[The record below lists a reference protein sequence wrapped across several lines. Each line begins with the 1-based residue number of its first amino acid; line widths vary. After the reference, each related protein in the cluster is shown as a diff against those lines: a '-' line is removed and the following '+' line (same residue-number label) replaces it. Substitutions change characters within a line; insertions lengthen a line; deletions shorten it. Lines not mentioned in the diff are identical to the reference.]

1 MLEVKNLTKI
11 YKMED
16 YEQKALDNV
25 SLNFRQSEFVS
36 ILGQSGSGKS
46 TLLNIIGGLD
56 HYTSGDLIING
67 VSTKN
72 YTQSDWD
79 TYRNHRIGFIF
90 QNYNLI
96 NHQNLL
102 SNVELAMTLTGV
114 SKSERKRRA
123 KEELEKVGLGK
134 FINKRPSQLSGGQVQ
149 RVAIARALVNEPDII
164 LADEPTG
171 ALDSETSVQI
181 MDLLKDIAKD
191 KLVIM
196 VTHNAELAKEYS
208 TRIIN
213 LKDGK
218 ILDDTKPFNGNEG
231 NDVVDNK
238 KRSSMSLLTALSLS
252 KNNLITKK
260 GRTLITAIAGSIGI
274 LGISLVLGL
283 SNGVKEYANKMES
296 ETFGTQAISIER
308 TAYDSSVSTLNIG
321 STEEKKAHDNSLL
334 AVDDVSNNM
343 QIADKL
349 STKTNNLK
357 KFKEYVDENKEQ
369 LKDITSN
376 IQYTYDIDINIY
388 DKGKDENITKI
399 NPVKNNGTSLFS
411 GVGEILHSSF
421 KLMLDESNYELVS
434 GSMPKAYNELVL
446 IVNENEEINL
456 STLYSLNIKDRAEV
470 SELLQKASEGEKV
483 ELENSVYNYDQII
496 GKKYKLINGADYYKL
511 ENNTWVNKEN
521 DTNFIKQLYDNGTEL
536 KIVGI
541 AKTKSDKVESSFV
554 GYTDLLNEYLI
565 SNANEKQ
572 IVKEQLKNPEINVF
586 TGVAFDEVTSKYDD
600 NLKILDSGS
609 INNPNTINLYPK
621 SLESKQ
627 DIEKFINDYNE
638 KANDEDKITYVDQM
652 KSLVGTIEQVVK
664 IISIVLIALVSI
676 SLVVSSL
683 MIGII
688 TYVSVLE
695 RTKEI
700 GILRAIGASQKDV
713 KRVFRAETIIE
724 GLASGIL
731 GVGVAYLL
739 SMLVNAILSIIL
751 KIDGLMVIS
760 FVHAIILIALSMLL
774 TVVAGAWPARIA
786 SKKDPVESLKTE

>member
-16 YEQKALDNV
+16 YKLRALDNV

-36 ILGQSGSGKS
+36 VLGQSGSGKS

-72 YTQSDWD
+72 YTQRDWD

-90 QNYNLI
+90 QSYNLI
-96 NHQNLL
+96 NHQSIL

-134 FINKRPSQLSGGQVQ
+134 FINKKPSQLSGGQVQ

-181 MDLLKDIAKD
+181 MDLLKNIAKD

-196 VTHNAELAKEYS
+196 VTHNAELAKAYS

-218 ILDDTKPFNGNEG
+218 ILDDTNPFNGDDNNNTE
-231 NDVVDNK
+231 DNK
-238 KRSSMSLLTALSLS
+238 KKSSMSLLTALSLS

-274 LGISLVLGL
+274 LGIALVLGL
-283 SNGVKEYANKMES
+283 SNGVKEYASSLES
-296 ETFGTQAISIER
+296 ETLGSQAISIER
-308 TAYDSSVSTLNIG
+308 TTQDTSSSTFDFEESN
-321 STEEKKAHDNSLL
+321 EKKSHENSLL
-334 AVDDVSNNM
+334 AIDDVSNNM

-349 STKTNNLK
+349 STKTNNLI
-357 KFKEYVDENKEQ
+357 KFKKYVEENKEQ
-369 LKDITSN
+369 LKNITSN

-388 DKGKDENITKI
+388 DKGKDGNITKI
-399 NPVKNNGTSLFS
+399 NPVKSNGTSIFA
-411 GVGEILHSSF
+411 GFGEILQSSF

-434 GSMPKAYNELVL
+434 GTMPKEYNELVL
-446 IVNENEEINL
+446 IVNENEEVNL

-470 SELLQKASEGEKV
+470 SELLQKASEGEKIK
-483 ELENSVYNYDQII
+483 LEDTVYNYDQII
-496 GKKYKLINGADYYKL
+496 GKTYKLINGADYYQF
-511 ENNTWVNKEN
+511 ENNTWVNMEN
-521 DTNFIKQLYDNGTEL
+521 DANYIKQLYDNGNGL

-541 AKTKSDKVESSFV
+541 AKTKSDKVESGYV
-554 GYTDLLNEYLI
+554 GYTDLLNEFLI

-572 IVKEQLKNPEINVF
+572 IVKEQFKNPDINVL
-586 TGVAFDEVTSKYDD
+586 TGLAFDEVSSTYDE
-600 NLKILDSGS
+600 NLKILDSGN
-609 INNPNTINLYPK
+609 IDNPNTVNLYPRD
-621 SLESKQ
+621 LDSKQ
-627 DIEKFINDYNE
+627 EIEKFINDYNE
-638 KANDEDKITYVDQM
+638 KAQNEDKITYVDQM
-652 KSLVGTIEQVVK
+652 KALVGTIEQVVQ

-700 GILRAIGASQKDV
+700 GILRAIGASKKDV

-731 GVGVAYLL
+731 GVGIAYLL
-739 SMLVNAILSIIL
+739 SMLVNAILAMTL
-751 KIDGLMVIS
+751 KIEGLMVILYAH
-760 FVHAIILIALSMLL
+760 VVILIVLSMLL
-774 TVVAGAWPARIA
+774 TVIAGAWPARIA
-786 SKKDPVESLKTE
+786 SKKDPVESLKSE